1 MNLASRPK
9 SSKGTSSA
17 SPKPTWCLRQTM
29 GLVVGQTPAEGR
41 SKSHARGSPLRSGRF
56 TFRGPRR
63 PKNPLPD
70 GRHHPDRGCGI
81 PSGPKT
87 GLAQERRF
95 EHRSAISGIPDE
107 QTIQS
112 PRRTSHEGP
121 SGRRPMAASDKPRR
135 AGVKSQ
141 TKGNRNCTIA
151 AAQVRSSSTP
161 VSKCID

>member
-17 SPKPTWCLRQTM
+17 SPKPTLCLRQKM
-29 GLVVGQTPAEGR
+29 SLVVGQTPAEGR

-95 EHRSAISGIPDE
+95 EHRSVISGVHRQADDPK
-107 QTIQS
+107 
-112 PRRTSHEGP
+112 PRRTSHEKP
-121 SGRRPMAASDKPRR
+121 QADAVPWPLLTGRDR
-135 AGVKSQ
+135 AGVIP
-141 TKGNRNCTIA
+141 NRRQPNCTIA
-151 AAQVRSSSTP
+151 VAHFR
-161 VSKCID
+161 